1 MILVDIIDISS
12 LAPIHNG
19 HCNSLLDSV
28 LQAIDPTEIQLTNNL
43 IVWEE
48 KGQNIREQLF
58 CFLLVWPYFDMHNI
72 LHHSTEVQMFL
83 HPKKWVMGI
92 FRDVA
97 FSPMQCSCASKI
109 KRQGG
114 NIRAL
119 TRFWILLLNLP
130 CTSDCA
136 VAKKTESPRFI
147 NSFSK
152 TPVPAAITPTTP
164 HLDWTGHGTFSLIS
178 SIKVRMESSKERK
191 VFERKIRLVDDWKLR
206 IWS

>member
-1 MILVDIIDISS
+1 MILVDTIDISS

-72 LHHSTEVQMFL
+72 LHHSTEVRMFL

-130 CTSDCA
+130 CTADCA
-136 VAKKTESPRFI
+136 VAKKRKVHDLLTHFQKRLFQQPSHP
-147 NSFSK
+147 
-152 TPVPAAITPTTP
+152 P
-164 HLDWTGHGTFSLIS
+164 HPIWTGPATAHSPWSRLLKSEWKAAKKGKYL
-178 SIKVRMESSKERK
+178 KEK
-191 VFERKIRLVDDWKLR
+191 AG
-206 IWS
+206 